1 MALLKPLSQRE
12 LDQLEDE
19 QAWMGE
25 YAPGA
30 ELDTNAPELDLDL
43 EGLTA
48 APATTGLAQ
57 RQQHT
62 RYTHHP
68 RLTPNALAI
77 AAAEGNSLYGRVNS
91 WRFFTPF
98 WLRVRGKFFFNVC
111 AWLLCAIQIGLTIAL
126 AVTGHYGLDAYT
138 LWSFTMLT
146 VFSCALAVSV
156 IVEQLPLTLV
166 VQGGLPIVLGNV
178 VAVAIAI
185 IIILQNNI
193 QLFIDGTKCDVPPPT
208 DPTSLA
214 LKHTGDWLLHGWP
227 VFGMLL
233 LLIGGLDYFG
243 RLIVV
248 HSIAVMSSVQQWLY
262 FVYWFLAPL
271 VPLLIYDL
279 VFDVDKMYPTSFTW
293 IERALILIAIMWVW
307 MAFLW
312 CVFTM
317 RTQYGQIRYAF
328 MATQADRRRNPYALH
343 SQQKFTPEELQLQA
357 RVAASRQAPNDS
369 F

>member
-1 MALLKPLSQRE
+1 MSLLQPLTERQ
-12 LDQLEDE
+12 LDEIEDDAE
-19 QAWMGE
+19 WAEE

-30 ELDTNAPELDLDL
+30 EPPLSPTADTAPITLN
-43 EGLTA
+43 TR
-48 APATTGLAQ
+48 
-57 RQQHT
+57 RQTT

-68 RLTPNALAI
+68 PLLSDTADDDDEVDYNKQ
-77 AAAEGNSLYGRVNS
+77 SLYARVTG

-98 WLRVRGKFFFNVC
+98 RLRIRGKFFFNVC

-126 AVTGHYGLDAYT
+126 AVTGNYGLDAYT

-146 VFSCALAVSV
+146 VFACALALAV

-166 VQGGLPIVLGNV
+166 VQWGLPIVLGNV

-193 QLFIDGTKCDVPPPT
+193 QLFIDGTKCDVPPPSN
-208 DPTSLA
+208 PTSLA

-233 LLIGGLDYFG
+233 LLIGGMDYFG
-243 RLIVV
+243 RLIIV
-248 HSIAVMSSVQQWLY
+248 HAITVMSSVGQWLY
-262 FVYWFLAPL
+262 FVYWFVAPL
-271 VPLLIYDL
+271 VPLIIYDL
-279 VFDVDKMYPTSFTW
+279 AFDVDKMYPTSFTW
-293 IERALILIAIMWVW
+293 IERALILIAIMWIW
-307 MAFLW
+307 MAFVLG
-312 CVFTM
+312 VFTM

-328 MATQADRRRNPYALH
+328 MASAADRRRNPYALH
-343 SQQKFTPEELQLQA
+343 SQQSLTPEQLQLQA
-357 RVAASRQAPNDS
+357 RVGGPAPVVNDS